1 MQAVSVKVG
10 DTYGADYV
18 NNLYNQL
25 LTFDKNSVYYCLCD
39 NEEGL
44 DTNIRVIKISDDFE
58 ERKWWNKVKLFEP
71 GLFDQPTLYL
81 DLDCFIHTDPT
92 PFLEC
97 SVGDKLNVLKLS
109 LIHI

>member
-44 DTNIRVIKISDDFE
+44 DTNIRGC
-58 ERKWWNKVKLFEP
+58 L
-71 GLFDQPTLYL
+71 LYTSPSPR
-81 DLDCFIHTDPT
+81 DLYQSRMP
-92 PFLEC
+92 
-97 SVGDKLNVLKLS
+97 SS
-109 LIHI
+109 A